1 MESSLGPLEERLN
14 HFAVILAGEL
24 RGHTPDAESSDAPPH
39 VELIDFD
46 DLRRTLEETMTA
58 LDAASRK
65 MNEAAIVR
73 SWFTA
78 RIAALSRARQ
88 AFLKER
94 ATAEPREIGD
104 DVPLPALLRR
114 FEDESARWR
123 ALTVEGSRRAG
134 RNGGRPYRDILDFK
148 S

>member
-24 RGHTPDAESSDAPPH
+24 RGHTPDAEPPDAPPH
-39 VELIDFD
+39 IELIDFD
-46 DLRRTLEETMTA
+46 DLRRVLEETMAA

-65 MNEAAIVR
+65 TNDATVVR
-73 SWFTA
+73 KWFAA
-78 RIAALSRARQ
+78 RIAALRRARH
-88 AFLKER
+88 AFLQER
-94 ATAEPREIGD
+94 SAAEPCPDGD
-104 DVPLPALLRR
+104 DISLPTLLHC

-123 ALTVEGSRRAG
+123 ALTAEGSRRAG
-134 RNGGRPYRDILDFK
+134 RNGGRPYNDILDFK